1 MTLID
6 RLKITIP
13 FSYMRLLKKSI
24 GEAET
29 ILDLGCGDGSLME
42 LIATGE
48 NWKVTGVDIF
58 KKNVNSASKRK
69 VFVKA
74 IRGDI
79 LDVVKEM
86 IKKRKKF
93 DVVFCSQV
101 IEHISREKGEKLL
114 KLVDRVAKK
123 RVIMG
128 TPRGFMEQPEVFLGD
143 NPHQVHESGWSEED
157 FRIHGFK
164 VFGIG
169 FGPAW
174 SEHGLARS
182 YNGILSTVAA
192 VISFIISPVV
202 YYLPSLAAGILCIK
216 DTNEK

>member
-1 MTLID
+1 MKLID
-6 RLKITIP
+6 RLKIAVP

-29 ILDLGCGDGSLME
+29 ILDLGCGDGSIME
-42 LIATGE
+42 LIADGE

-58 KKNVNSASKRK
+58 KKNVNAASKRK
-69 VFVKA
+69 VFVRTIK
-74 IRGDI
+74 GDV
-79 LDVVKEM
+79 LDVVKDM

-101 IEHISREKGEKLL
+101 IEHISRKKGEELL
-114 KLVDRVAKK
+114 KIVSRVAKK
-123 RVIMG
+123 RIIMG

-143 NPHQVHESGWSEED
+143 NPHQVHESGWNEED
-157 FRIHGFK
+157 FKVHGFK

-182 YNGILSTVAA
+182 NGVLSTVAA
-192 VISFIISPVV
+192 VVSFIVSPLV
-202 YYLPSLAAGILCIK
+202 YYLPSIAAGILCIK
-216 DTNEK
+216 DIDEK